1 MCVILKT
8 DTLILYST
16 KGINNNLLLMLSNY
30 NYYKL
35 GRVIDERV
43 HAYIPLGSECTYPRV
58 VLVRL
63 QYTLHG
69 TVCLDKFNTS

>member
-1 MCVILKT
+1 
-8 DTLILYST
+8 
-16 KGINNNLLLMLSNY
+16 MLSNY

-35 GRVIDERV
+35 EELLMKESRLYTFGERM
-43 HAYIPLGSECTYPRV
+43 YLSRV